1 MAEVL
6 SGGKLRVSLRFC
18 FIMVA
23 DSLEAL
29 GRLAMTNNLR
39 DNPQHWRDL
48 AEQAR
53 SHAIKTED
61 PESRRMMIGIADG
74 YDNLARRAEA
84 KLREITMSK

>member
-6 SGGKLRVSLRFC
+6 SGGKLHVSLRILFYNGPL
-18 FIMVA
+18 IRWKH
-23 DSLEAL
+23 
-29 GRLAMTNNLR
+29 GRLPMTNNLR

-53 SHAIKTED
+53 AHAIKTED

-74 YDNLARRAEA
+74 YDNLAQRAEA
-84 KLREITMSK
+84 KLREIKNSK